1 MGDFLI
7 LERFSWFHQQL
18 QAKRYP
24 NASALAAQF
33 SLSGRIAQRDIEYMH
48 IHLGAPFEYDAGKD
62 GYYYPENNIELPHMH
77 ATQEELLAIL
87 LARNLLSNSVGGM
100 ISRSINSFG
109 KKLFSATGNLGL
121 TEKRMQEVFS
131 ATWHSYSPSQAD
143 TFEKV
148 TEALLQQ
155 KVLVFNY
162 SSPRVKSASER
173 QVEPHHLQHYM
184 GSWVLIAWC
193 RTREAWRKFFLSRM
207 GDPVVLANTFESRP
221 KEEWEHQ
228 LEGAFGIFQ
237 DTKNIPV
244 TLRFTPERARWIR
257 EQVWHPQQNIQELL
271 DGGLELTLPVADFRE
286 IKLRILQYGSDVEVV
301 EPTALR
307 REVREEVGRMT
318 ALYSNK

>member
-18 QAKRYP
+18 QGKRYP
-24 NASALAAQF
+24 NASSLAAQF
-33 SLSGRIAQRDIEYMH
+33 ALSERIAQRDIEYMH
-48 IHLGAPFEYDAGKD
+48 LHLGAPFEYDARKN
-62 GYYYPENNIELPHMH
+62 GYHYPESNVELPNMQ

-121 TEKRMQEVFS
+121 TEKRMEEVFS
-131 ATWHSYSPSQAD
+131 ATWHSYSPAQAD
-143 TFEKV
+143 TFQKV
-148 TEALLQQ
+148 TDALLQQ
-155 KVLVFNY
+155 KVLRINY
-162 SSPRVKSASER
+162 SSPRAKGSTER
-173 QVEPHHLQHYM
+173 LVEPHHLQHYM

-207 GDPVVLANTFESRP
+207 EDPVVLAINFEARP
-221 KEEWEHQ
+221 KKEWEHQ
-228 LEGAFGIFQ
+228 LDGAFGIFQ
-237 DTKNIPV
+237 DTDIVKV
-244 TLRFTPERARWIR
+244 KLRFTPERARWIR
-257 EQVWHPQQNIQELL
+257 EQIWHPKQKIQEML

-301 EPTALR
+301 EPSALR
-307 REVREEVGRMT
+307 QEVKEEISRMSE
-318 ALYSNK
+318 LYGNK